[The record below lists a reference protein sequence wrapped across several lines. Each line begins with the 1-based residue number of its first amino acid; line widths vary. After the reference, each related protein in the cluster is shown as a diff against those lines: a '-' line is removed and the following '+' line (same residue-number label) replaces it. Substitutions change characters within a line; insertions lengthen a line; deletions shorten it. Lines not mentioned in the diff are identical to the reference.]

1 VRTIFAATPEVQD
14 RLDHGEGEYFLQQL
28 QSQQTVRPEEV
39 GIYKGWLRTLLRK
52 AHSGWLRCPLL
63 TASQRVELFQRIVAL
78 HQVAWGSRFFPSRD
92 EVAHL
97 ARQPQFPTSRRWVR
111 AAVQI
116 LDLMNYGGRGWNRRR
131 CNCAREL

>member
-1 VRTIFAATPEVQD
+1 VLD
-14 RLDHGEGEYFLQQL
+14 RLEHGEGEYFLQQM

-39 GIYKGWLRTLLRK
+39 GIYEGWLRAMMRQ
-52 AHSGWLRCPLL
+52 ARSGWLRCPLL
-63 TASQRVELFQRIVAL
+63 TVPQRVELFQRIARL
-78 HQVAWGSRFFPSRD
+78 HQLAWGSRCLPGRD

-116 LDLMNYGGRGWNRRR
+116 LDLMNYDGRRPALTVTRSPEGTF
-131 CNCAREL
+131 A